1 MVEGRQEDAEEF
13 LTCLLN
19 GLSDEMTEQIKLV
32 EPERKDNEGEN
43 DGGQEGDEEE
53 EGDDGWQEVGA
64 KGKSC
69 VTRRVAGTSLPATP
83 IQVSTSCIGDDVH
96 DRKGFK
102 NFTYFCVSSK
112 ALALG
117 MCRSCVKVEGKDSSA
132 TLQPFYTLQLDI
144 QVVWMYIC

>member
-32 EPERKDNEGEN
+32 EPESKDEEGEN
-43 DGGQEGDEEE
+43 DGGEAGGDEEE
-53 EGDDGWQEVGA
+53 EEDGWQEVGA

-83 IQVSTSCIGDDVH
+83 IQVCMHPPT
-96 DRKGFK
+96 
-102 NFTYFCVSSK
+102 
-112 ALALG
+112 ALG
-117 MCRSCVKVEGKDSSA
+117 RFSML
-132 TLQPFYTLQLDI
+132 T
-144 QVVWMYIC
+144 

>member
-32 EPERKDNEGEN
+32 EPERKDGDGEN
-43 DGGQEGDEEE
+43 DGGEDDNGGEGDEEE
-53 EGDDGWQEVGA
+53 EEEGWQEVGA

-83 IQVSTSCIGDDVH
+83 IQVSIYLACTISQDLDG
-96 DRKGFK
+96 
-102 NFTYFCVSSK
+102 YFFSSHRHWPW
-112 ALALG
+112 ACAAP
-117 MCRSCVKVEGKDSSA
+117 V
-132 TLQPFYTLQLDI
+132 
-144 QVVWMYIC
+144 

>member
-32 EPERKDNEGEN
+32 EPECKDDGENGGGEDGAEGE
-43 DGGQEGDEEE
+43 GDKEEE
-53 EGDDGWQEVGA
+53 DGWQEVGA

-83 IQVSTSCIGDDVH
+83 IQVHWG
-96 DRKGFK
+96 GFE
-102 NFTYFCVSSK
+102 F
-112 ALALG
+112 
-117 MCRSCVKVEGKDSSA
+117 
-132 TLQPFYTLQLDI
+132 
-144 QVVWMYIC
+144 